1 MDDRNDP
8 GSENSS
14 ATATGNVGAS
24 GARTRIGLDVGTSKV
39 VTARGDS
46 AKSATSTQLNAF
58 FVVPYSSLHETT
70 LQQNRVPFFRE
81 GGELVVYGSAAEKFA
96 HMFNAECRRP
106 MAKGILNP
114 GEPAATHVLETL
126 LSTLVPVAR
135 APGELLAFSVPAAST
150 ETGHE
155 LTYHEETLKRYVRE
169 RGYTPLAV
177 NEGLAVVLAE
187 LAKESFTGIGIS
199 CGGGMCN
206 VAVSYLSIPSLTF
219 SLSQGGDFIDAAV
232 GAVVREPATR
242 VKAIKE
248 ETLDLAGPG
257 GDKIDKA
264 LHIYYDTL
272 IESLVDELIRAVTR
286 SQRLPRSEQPLPIV
300 LAGGTAKPNGFRE
313 RFEKAL
319 RRRTLPFQ
327 VSDVRIASDPLTA
340 TARGALVAALAER

>member
-1 MDDRNDP
+1 MEDRND
-8 GSENSS
+8 
-14 ATATGNVGAS
+14 VGVETS
-24 GARTRIGLDVGTSKV
+24 GAQSPGKSGAANVRTRIGLDVGTSKV

-46 AKSATSTQLNAF
+46 AQAETSTQLNAF
-58 FVVPYSSLHETT
+58 FVVPYSSLHEST
-70 LQQNRVPFFRE
+70 LQGNRVPFYRE
-81 GGELVVYGSAAEKFA
+81 GEELVVYGNAAEKFA

-114 GEPAATHVLETL
+114 GEPAATHVLETIL
-126 LSTLVPVAR
+126 GSLIPVAR
-135 APGELLAFSVPAAST
+135 SKGELLAFSVPAAAT

-155 LTYHEETLKRYVRE
+155 LTYHEETLKHYLRE

-206 VAVSYLSIPSLTF
+206 VAISYLSIPSLTF
-219 SLSQGGDFIDAAV
+219 SLAQGGDFIDAAV

-248 ETLDLAGPG
+248 QSLDLTRAG

-264 LHIYYDTL
+264 LHIYYDKL
-272 IESLVDELIRAVTR
+272 IETLVDELARAVTR
-286 SQRLPRSEQPLPIV
+286 SQRPPRSDQPLPIV
-300 LAGGTAKPNGFRE
+300 LAGGTAKPAGFRD
-313 RFEKAL
+313 RFEKVL

-327 VSDVRIASDPLTA
+327 VSEVRMASDPLTA
-340 TARGALVAALAER
+340 TARGSLVAALAER